1 LSAVG
6 ILQRI
11 GSTISPTL
19 PQLRAAGSVAIP
31 SGSALVSIPTDVLEA
46 FGVHTGGTVTRAKA
60 MGIPAMRRGR
70 QIIAGT
76 LGTLPLQAL
85 RRPARGQLEPV
96 DSGTTAS
103 FLAELD
109 PRTTTQWTLTWTVD
123 DLLFHGISWW
133 RVLTVDAYGWPRT
146 AERLAPGRV
155 QVSNGVAY
163 IDGRKAPEGPGV
175 GSLIRF
181 DGPDAGVLVDG
192 IDPLRTCL
200 LLEAAVRRN
209 STGLPPMDLLTPK
222 EGAEDLTEAEVQ
234 ELLGKWGSYRE
245 DSGTGYLGAT
255 LDHRVV
261 GFDPRAG
268 QLAEAR
274 QHQALEV
281 ARMLNLD
288 AQEVNAPAG
297 SGMTYANTEAKRR
310 DLIDVSLGL
319 YMTAVAQRLSM
330 PDVTPRGQLVRMDTT
345 GFIRGTTADAITAAV
360 AASGGPVMTPE
371 ESREGL
377 LGLPGTPSQGQL
389 RTTPTPAP
397 AEESA

>member
-1 LSAVG
+1 VAAVG

-76 LGTLPLQAL
+76 LGTLPLQAM
-85 RRPARGQLEPV
+85 RRNARGQLAPV
-96 DSGTTAS
+96 DDGTTAQL
-103 FLAELD
+103 LAELD

-133 RVLTVDAYGWPRT
+133 RITATDAYGWPRT
-146 AERLAPGRV
+146 VERLAPGRV

-163 IDGRKAPEGPGV
+163 VDGRPAADRELV
-175 GSLIRF
+175 RF

-192 IDPLRTCL
+192 VDPLRTCL

-222 EGAEDLTEAEVQ
+222 EGAEDLTETEVQ
-234 ELLGKWGSYRE
+234 ELLGKWASYRE

-360 AASGGPVMTPE
+360 AATGGPVMTPE

-377 LGLPGTPSQGQL
+377 LGLPGTPVLGQL
-389 RTTPTPAP
+389 RTPTPTTPAP
-397 AEESA
+397 AEETRP

>member
-19 PQLRAAGSVAIP
+19 PQLRAAGGQVAIP

-85 RRPARGQLEPV
+85 RRNSRGQLAPV
-96 DSGTTAS
+96 EDGTTGQL
-103 FLAELD
+103 LAELD

-133 RVLTVDAYGWPRT
+133 RVVTTDAYGWPRT
-146 AERLAPGRV
+146 VERLAPGRV

-163 IDGRKAPEGPGV
+163 IDGHRAADRE
-175 GSLIRF
+175 LIRF

-192 IDPLRTCL
+192 VDPLRTCL

-222 EGAEDLTEAEVQ
+222 EGAEDLTETEVQ
-234 ELLGKWGSYRE
+234 ELLGKWASYRE

-297 SGMTYANTEAKRR
+297 SGMTYANSEAKRR

-360 AASGGPVMTPE
+360 GATGGPVMTPE